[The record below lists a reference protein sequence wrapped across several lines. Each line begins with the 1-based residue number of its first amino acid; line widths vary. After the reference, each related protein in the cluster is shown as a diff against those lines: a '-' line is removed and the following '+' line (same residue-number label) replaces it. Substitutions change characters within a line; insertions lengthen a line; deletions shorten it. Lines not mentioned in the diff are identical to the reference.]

1 MNNIPPDMANP
12 PITHAKSSVPT
23 AAIAAVVAVVA
34 ALAWSFLPNERY
46 LYDTWRHDDNYSYGF
61 LVVPISL
68 WIAWNRRARLDLTSI
83 KPRFWALIPLIA
95 LLAARHVLF
104 GRNEMWIE
112 TVLLLPVVATIVLL
126 LGGTRL
132 VLWATPSLLFLAF
145 MFPLP
150 TRINGVLSTR
160 LQGFATVASC
170 WTLQL
175 LGKPAISEGNVIFIG
190 SDTLEVARACNGL
203 SMLLTFIALIVAV
216 SLLIDRPIWQR
227 IVLLLSSIPIA
238 LVCNIIRITVTA
250 LCYTVFGHA
259 LVEKYAHDVAGWLMM
274 PLALVFVWIELS
286 LMNWLIIEETAIDS
300 PVNPIL
306 GVKSPAG
313 RKSPRL
319 TNP

>member
-1 MNNIPPDMANP
+1 MNNLPPAIANP
-12 PITHAKSSVPT
+12 PIKDAKSSVPT
-23 AAIAAVVAVVA
+23 AAIVAVVAVVA

-61 LVVPISL
+61 LVIPISL
-68 WIAWNRRARLDLTSI
+68 WIGWNRRARLDLAWI

-95 LLAARHVLF
+95 LLAARYVLF
-104 GRNEMWIE
+104 GRNEIWIE
-112 TVLLLPVVATIVLL
+112 TVLLLPVVVTIVLL
-126 LGGTRL
+126 LGGPRL
-132 VLWATPSLLFLAF
+132 VLWATPSLLYLAF

-150 TRINGVLSTR
+150 TRINGILSAR

-259 LVEKYAHDVAGWLMM
+259 IVEKYAHDIAGWLMM

-313 RKSPRL
+313 GKAPRL